1 MASGLRALR
10 KIQLVKEGTPGTQ
23 IATATAR
30 LIGTLGMQNDQKYYR
45 PEDLETGKL
54 SSFERSYVV
63 GEQANLPFESDA
75 NYEQLAYLLGMTVKG
90 GVTGGSA
97 TDSAYTWTFLPN
109 LTAVNAPDTYT
120 IQYGDD
126 VQAFISGFCFGT
138 EIELS
143 GQLDDAVKVK
153 VPIVGQNV
161 RTGSFT
167 SLTNPTTLTPAIVGT
182 GKLYVDSSWATLG
195 NTVVAATLVDFSYK
209 TVSKAG
215 SGGIN
220 PIKYIDGNIYFS
232 DRAEAKRHVELE
244 VTLAFTA
251 ATAGYFANYIA
262 SSQSSK
268 FIRIKFTGPLIGA
281 TAHDTLSLD
290 GNFII
295 DQYPTLTERDGQD
308 VVKLKLMTEYDPTS
322 TNEWQI
328 ILQNALAAM
337 P

>member
-1 MASGLRALR
+1 MAAGIRAFR
-10 KIQLVKEGTPGTQ
+10 KIQLVKESSPGTQ
-23 IATATAR
+23 VPTATAR

-75 NYEQLAYLLGMTVKG
+75 NYEQLAYLLGMSIKG
-90 GVTGGSA
+90 GVTGGSP
-97 TDSAYTWTFLPN
+97 TDSVYTWTFLPN
-109 LTAVNAPDTYT
+109 LTSLNSPDTYT

-126 VQAFISGFCFGT
+126 VQAFISGFCYAPQ
-138 EIELS
+138 IELS

-153 VPIVGQNV
+153 APIVGQNV

-167 SLTNPTTLTPAIVGT
+167 TLVNPTVLTPVIVGT

-195 NTVVAATLVDFSYK
+195 NTNVAATLVDFDWK

-215 SGGIN
+215 AGGIN

-232 DRAEAKRHVELE
+232 DRAEAKRHIELE
-244 VTLAFTA
+244 LTLAFTA
-251 ATAGYFANYIA
+251 ATAGYFAAYIA
-262 SSQSSK
+262 SLQTSK
-268 FIRIKFTGPLIGA
+268 FIRIKFTGPLVGA
-281 TAHDTLSLD
+281 TAHDELDLD

-308 VVKLKLMTEYDPTS
+308 VVKLKLVSQYDPTS
-322 TNEWQI
+322 TNEWQV
-328 ILQNALAAM
+328 ILKNALGTM

>member
-1 MASGLRALR
+1 MSSGLRALR
-10 KIQLVKEGTPGTQ
+10 KIQLVKEVSPGTQ

-75 NYEQLAYLLGMTVKG
+75 NYEQLGYMLGMAVKG
-90 GVTGGSA
+90 GITPGAPS
-97 TDSAYTWTFLPN
+97 DSLYTWTFLPN
-109 LTAVNAPDTYT
+109 LTSLNSPDTYT

-126 VQAFISGFCFGT
+126 VQAFLSGFCFAT

-153 VPIVGQNV
+153 AAIVGQNV

-167 SLTNPTTLTPAIVGT
+167 SLTNPTVLTPVIVGT

-195 NTVVAATLVDFSYK
+195 NTAVAATLVDFSYK

-232 DRAEAKRHVELE
+232 DRAESKRHVELE
-244 VTLAFTA
+244 MTLAFTS
-251 ATAGYFANYIA
+251 ATAGYFAAYIA
-262 SSQSSK
+262 SLQTSK
-268 FIRIKFTGPLIGA
+268 FIRIKFTGPLVGVS
-281 TAHDTLSLD
+281 AHDELDLD

-308 VVKLKLMTEYDPTS
+308 IVKLKLVSQYDSIS

-328 ILQNALAAM
+328 ILKNALAAM